1 MGRAEAALTCSLMTL
16 LTLGVG
22 PVAAA
27 LVARLGHR
35 LTTLLGVLLASA
47 GLLAAGTYIRVAG
60 EEQSILVVHLTVGGM
75 VGLGFG
81 LMYLPAMDIVPHFFS
96 RRLGLATGLA
106 AAGSGVGQ
114 VVLAPVL
121 HLATASLGLATTLQ
135 CLAGLVA
142 CAALFALLYKLPGEL
157 NYRGISPSV
166 SRRSSA
172 EAIEGGEVTVNKDTP
187 DRTCK
192 LTLLLLLTSHFLF
205 NIGVFS
211 TFTFT
216 TDRAVQRNLTPAQS
230 SLLLSIMGISNC
242 FGRIFFGLILDRFRQ
257 HAIVLTVSVMTL
269 NAAAILASDL
279 LPDLLGQ
286 AAFST
291 IFGLTF
297 GCYISSV
304 VVILSLLCPSI
315 TTPLGLTLL
324 TVGISSL
331 AGPLAVGGLY
341 DLTGGHTMGFLVA
354 GGLAAVGALLPLLLP
369 RPRECS

>member
-1 MGRAEAALTCSLMTL
+1 MTM

-35 LTTLLGVLLASA
+35 LTTLLGALFAST

-60 EEQSILVVHLTVGGM
+60 EGQSILLVHVTVGGM

-81 LMYLPAMDIVPHFFS
+81 LMYLPAMDIVPHFFL

-142 CAALFALLYKLPGEL
+142 SAALFALLYGLPGEPG
-157 NYRGISPSV
+157 YRGISPSA

-172 EAIEGGEVTVNKDTP
+172 DSEVIEGGEVTVNKETQEETSSLP
-187 DRTCK
+187 
-192 LTLLLLLTSHFLF
+192 LLLLLISHFLF

-211 TFTFT
+211 TFAFT
-216 TDRAVQRNLTPAQS
+216 SDRAVQRHLTSAQS

-242 FGRIFFGLILDRFRQ
+242 VGRIFFGLILDRFRK

-269 NAAAILASDL
+269 NATAIIASDL

-286 AAFST
+286 AAFSA

-315 TTPLGLTLL
+315 TKPLGLTLL
-324 TVGISSL
+324 MVGLSSL

-341 DLTGGHTMGFLVA
+341 DLTGGHTTGFLAA
-354 GGLAAVGALLPLLLP
+354 GGLAAVGALLPLLLA
-369 RPRECS
+369 RPRESS